1 MYITLEELL
10 LLGTFVLAV
19 IKFVI
24 DIRNNKKK

>member
-19 IKFVI
+19 IKLVI
-24 DIRNNKKK
+24 DMQNKKK

>member
-24 DIRNNKKK
+24 DIQNRKKK